1 MGLLTV
7 RGGDDV
13 ALVVLRECQET
24 EHLVHVLLGH
34 ADRRRDGL
42 LRVPAEVDVAHV
54 GAHGGQLAQH
64 IRDDVRVPGRE
75 QLGQVLH
82 GDAQR
87 VDRPEQD
94 VEVLAVVALGVTD
107 IVICGHSNCGAMK
120 AIATCQ
126 CLDPMPAVSHW
137 LRYSDA
143 AKAVVE
149 KKTWANETDKVNG
162 MVQENVIAQLNNIK
176 THPSVAVGLRD
187 STLRLH
193 GWFYDIES
201 GDIRALDKNSKT
213 FVSLS
218 ENPDVY
224 FE

>member
-1 MGLLTV
+1 
-7 RGGDDV
+7 
-13 ALVVLRECQET
+13 
-24 EHLVHVLLGH
+24 
-34 ADRRRDGL
+34 
-42 LRVPAEVDVAHV
+42 
-54 GAHGGQLAQH
+54 
-64 IRDDVRVPGRE
+64 
-75 QLGQVLH
+75 
-82 GDAQR
+82 
-87 VDRPEQD
+87 
-94 VEVLAVVALGVTD
+94 
-107 IVICGHSNCGAMK
+107 
-120 AIATCQ
+120 
-126 CLDPMPAVSHW
+126 
-137 LRYSDA
+137 SDA

>member
-1 MGLLTV
+1 MSATI
-7 RGGDDV
+7 
-13 ALVVLRECQET
+13 EY
-24 EHLVHVLLGH
+24 
-34 ADRRRDGL
+34 
-42 LRVPAEVDVAHV
+42 
-54 GAHGGQLAQH
+54 
-64 IRDDVRVPGRE
+64 
-75 QLGQVLH
+75 
-82 GDAQR
+82 
-87 VDRPEQD
+87 
-94 VEVLAVVALGVTD
+94 AVVALGVTD

-126 CLDPMPAVSHW
+126 CLEPMPAVSHW

-149 KKTWANETDKVNG
+149 KKTWASETDKVNG

-187 STLRLH
+187 KTLRLH

-201 GDIRALDKNSKT
+201 GDIRALDKDTKT

-218 ENPDVY
+218 ENPEVY